1 MKPIKVF
8 LDSSVIIAGLA
19 SRRGGSYELLALAEV
34 GIITPYISEQVI
46 NEVLRNTQKKLPG
59 CVDLFYLLFKRLP
72 FVIADPGVE
81 HLLHA
86 KAFINEND
94 APIIAA
100 AMTAEADWLLS
111 LDSHFLNKDWKGEV
125 SFLIGTPGDFLR
137 KMRIEETQY

>member
-19 SRRGGSYELLALAEV
+19 SKRGGSYELLALAEV

-59 CVDLFYLLFKRLP
+59 CVDLFYLLFERLP
-72 FVIADPGVE
+72 FIIADPAIE

-100 AMTAEADWLLS
+100 ALTAKADWLVS
-111 LDSHFLNKDWKGEV
+111 LDSHFLSKDWKGEV
-125 SFLIGTPGDFLR
+125 GLLIGTPGDFLQ
-137 KMRIEETQY
+137 KMRIKDTPY